1 MIIIKGKTFILLILL
16 IAIVAGGIYFWQ
28 SGQWLDFF
36 PGKQG
41 QIVNEDPNGHKEPQ
55 EDPLLTRIKAM
66 TLEEKI
72 GQLAIVGINDLE
84 SDIDTEKFIR
94 TYHVGGFIIMGKNVQ
109 DHQQLLNLV
118 NSLKRLNREKGSE
131 GNPSST
137 DPPEQPIPLFL
148 AVDEEGGRV
157 SRMPSE
163 VSALPANQKI
173 GELNN
178 EDLSYQIGS
187 ALGKEVKAFGLNLNF
202 APVLDIFSNPENTVI
217 GDRSFGNTPEIV
229 GKLGVQTMKGIQDQ
243 GVISVVKHFP
253 GHGDTVMD
261 SHKGLPVV
269 QYDLEHLRGF
279 ELLPFKEAINRGADA
294 VMTAHILLP
303 KIDSQYPASFSQKF
317 ISEILRQE
325 LGFKGV
331 VITDDLTMGAIM
343 ENYDIGEAAVRAIQ
357 GGSDLVLICHDPV
370 KMERVLQALLEGAIN
385 GEIPQERID
394 ESVYRILS
402 LKEKYNL
409 KDEEVPQVDIA
420 GLNRMVE
427 ELLRDYPSLM
437 GDELH

>member
-1 MIIIKGKTFILLILL
+1 MLLL
-16 IAIVAGGIYFWQ
+16 IAIVVGGIYLWQ
-28 SGQWLDFF
+28 SGQWKDSI
-36 PGKQG
+36 PGEQG
-41 QIVNEDPNGHKEPQ
+41 QTSNQDPGAQKDPRDPAPQ
-55 EDPLLTRIKAM
+55 EDPLLTKIKTM

-72 GQLAIVGINDLE
+72 GQLAIVGINGLE

-94 TYHVGGFIIMGKNVQ
+94 TYHVGGFIIMGRNVH
-109 DHQQLLNLV
+109 DHNQLLNLI
-118 NSLKRLNREKGSE
+118 NSLKRLNHHKESEKK
-131 GNPSST
+131 SSPI
-137 DPPEQPIPLFL
+137 DSPINSPESPIPLFL

-157 SRMPSE
+157 SRMPPE
-163 VSALPANQKI
+163 IITLPANQKI

-178 EDLSYQIGS
+178 EALSYQIGS
-187 ALGKEVKAFGLNLNF
+187 ALGREVKAFGLNLNF
-202 APVLDIFSNPENTVI
+202 APVMDIFSNPKNTVI
-217 GDRSFGNTPEIV
+217 GDRSFGSTPEIV

-261 SHKGLPVV
+261 SHMGLPVV

-279 ELLPFKEAINRGADA
+279 ELLPFRDAINQGADA

-303 KIDSQYPASFSQKF
+303 KIDSQYPASFSRKF
-317 ISEILRQE
+317 ITEILRQE

-357 GGSDLVLICHDPV
+357 GGSDLVLICHDPE

-409 KDEEVPQVDIA
+409 KDEEIPQVDVDS
-420 GLNRMVE
+420 LNGVVKE
-427 ELLRDYPSLM
+427 ILREYPSL
-437 GDELH
+437 GLVD